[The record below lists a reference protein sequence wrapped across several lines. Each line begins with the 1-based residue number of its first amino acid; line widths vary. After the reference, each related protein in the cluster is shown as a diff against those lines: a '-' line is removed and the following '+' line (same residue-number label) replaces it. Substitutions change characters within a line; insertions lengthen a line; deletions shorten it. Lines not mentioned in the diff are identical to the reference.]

1 MIFYQKVGIENDHGL
16 AILANLG
23 ADLGAILFGTCSTL
37 YLARARAR
45 ARAADGRLPSPRK
58 AGALE
63 PPLQLS

>member
-1 MIFYQKVGIENDHGL
+1 MIMALRFWR
-16 AILANLG
+16 ILE

-37 YLARARAR
+37 YLER

>member
-1 MIFYQKVGIENDHGL
+1 MIMALRFWRI
-16 AILANLG
+16 LG
-23 ADLGAILFGTCSTL
+23 ADLGAVLFGTCSTL

>member
-1 MIFYQKVGIENDHGL
+1 MIMALRFWR
-16 AILANLG
+16 ILE

-37 YLARARAR
+37 YLAR